1 VGASTFARSVEHER
15 DCSRDGL
22 GPAKRSLVC
31 LLVPVLV
38 ALALALVLAPV
49 AGATPTATLK
59 VKAIPIPGFPGTGN
73 LLGAGV
79 EVETAG
85 TISGTE
91 YGGFP
96 SPLTGVNVYAPA
108 GLKVDPAGFPT
119 CDPSTLNADGAAAC
133 PPKSIA
139 GPPGVGLGVVAFGG
153 ERVPESVSIQGFFA
167 PAGGLSFY
175 VEGKTPASFQILE
188 KAYWTKA
195 AAPFGEELLVEVPL
209 VETVPG
215 ADDASVTSFK
225 VKVGAAYRKGRKTVS
240 YLTQPKTCPRGGY
253 PVKMEMKFMSGEAV
267 TVADD
272 VPCPR
277 R

>member
-1 VGASTFARSVEHER
+1 M
-15 DCSRDGL
+15 
-22 GPAKRSLVC
+22 C
-31 LLVPVLV
+31 LLAPVPV
-38 ALALALVLAPV
+38 ALALVPAVLALAALAVLAPA

-73 LLGAGV
+73 ILGAGAAV
-79 EVETAG
+79 EAVVTL
-85 TISGTE
+85 SGTE

-96 SPLTGVNVYAPA
+96 SPLTGVNVFAPA
-108 GLKVDPAGFPT
+108 GLKINSTGFPT
-119 CDPSTLNADGAAAC
+119 CAPSTLEAVGAAAC
-133 PPKSIA
+133 PRKSIA
-139 GPPGVGLGVVAFGG
+139 GAPGVGLGVVAFGG
-153 ERVPESVSIQGFFA
+153 ERVPESVSIQDFFA
-167 PAGGLSFY
+167 PGGGLTFY

-188 KAYWTKA
+188 KSYWTKA

-209 VETVPG
+209 IETVPG

-225 VKVGAAYRKGRKTVS
+225 VKIGAAYRKGRKTVS
-240 YLTQPKTCPRGGY
+240 YLTQPKTCPRGGF
-253 PVKMEMKFMSGEAV
+253 PVNMELKFMSGETV